1 MSGQRIGTVPTE
13 DIIDMLIDA
22 AETALATLDQLAI
35 DYEVISCD
43 PELAD
48 TQVFCAHYGYP
59 LSSSANVIIAAGK
72 AEPRC
77 YAACVLLATTRLDVN
92 RSVRKRLGVSR
103 ASFASAEETHTMTGM
118 EIGGVTPFDLPNDI
132 VIYVDAKV
140 MQLDSVIL
148 GSGSRSS
155 KIKVAPSVFE
165 QLLNTEII
173 EGLSLSPEP
182 G

>member
-1 MSGQRIGTVPTE
+1 MSGQRIGTAPTE

-43 PELAD
+43 PELAA
-48 TQVFCAHYGYP
+48 TQVFCEHYGYP

-72 AEPRC
+72 AAPRC

-118 EIGGVTPFDLPNDI
+118 EIGGVTPFGLPESIPLWIDQR
-132 VIYVDAKV
+132 VMEPEYV
-140 MQLDSVIL
+140 LL
-148 GSGSRSS
+148 GGGTRAI
-155 KIKVAPSVFE
+155 KIKVDPST
-165 QLLNTEII
+165 LLRLPNSTLV
-173 EGLSLSPEP
+173 EGLAKDAV
-182 G
+182 

>member
-48 TQVFCAHYGYP
+48 TQAFCAHYGYP

-118 EIGGVTPFDLPNDI
+118 EIGGVTPFGLPESIPLWIDQR
-132 VIYVDAKV
+132 VMEPEYV
-140 MQLDSVIL
+140 LL
-148 GSGSRSS
+148 GGGTRAI
-155 KIKVAPSVFE
+155 KIKVHPST
-165 QLLNTEII
+165 LLRLPNSTLV
-173 EGLSLSPEP
+173 EGLAKDAV
-182 G
+182 

>member
-1 MSGQRIGTVPTE
+1 MSGQRIGTAPTE

-48 TQVFCAHYGYP
+48 TQAFCAHYGYP

-118 EIGGVTPFDLPNDI
+118 EIGGVTPF
-132 VIYVDAKV
+132 
-140 MQLDSVIL
+140 
-148 GSGSRSS
+148 
-155 KIKVAPSVFE
+155 
-165 QLLNTEII
+165 
-173 EGLSLSPEP
+173 GLSLIHI
-182 G
+182 